1 MLYVPDQNVER
12 VAGETKWSF
21 WKLLKYSVEGIV
33 SFSQIPLYIASWI
46 GIGRTGASVLAI
58 FAIVIRKIIW
68 EDSVQEWASNM
79 CVMIFLGGIQLF
91 CLGIMGRYIGKT
103 YTEAKKRPHYIVREK
118 SDDTINKI
126 G

>member
-46 GIGRTGASVLAI
+46 GIGCTGASVLAI

-68 EDSVQEWASNM
+68 EDSVQELASNM

>member
-1 MLYVPDQNVER
+1 M
-12 VAGETKWSF
+12 
-21 WKLLKYSVEGIV
+21 
-33 SFSQIPLYIASWI
+33 
-46 GIGRTGASVLAI
+46 LAI